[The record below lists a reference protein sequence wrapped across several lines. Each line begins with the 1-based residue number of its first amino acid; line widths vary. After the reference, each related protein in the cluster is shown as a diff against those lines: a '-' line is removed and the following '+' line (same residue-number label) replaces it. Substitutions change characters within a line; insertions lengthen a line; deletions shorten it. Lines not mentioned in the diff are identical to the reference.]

1 MARVH
6 LFEFEDLKW
15 FPSFLRNYMTDFLQF
30 ISNKFDVYKPIVP
43 IIEEGLKKSNSNTI
57 VDLASGGG
65 GGILKLNEHLLKN
78 NPNLKIVLTDYYPN
92 IEAFKQTKASAKNIE
107 YIATSIDALNVPKS
121 LDGLCTQFLS
131 LHHFKP
137 KQAQQIFQNAVN
149 NERAIAIF
157 EAQERNLKSA
167 FFMLL
172 SPLNVLFMTP
182 FIKPFKLGRIVFT
195 YLIPILPIFICWDG
209 LVSVLRTYS
218 IEEMNAL
225 ISNLDNSDS
234 FEWKLGKVKSGPS
247 KITYLLGYKK
257 NHNGH
262 LVD

>member
-1 MARVH
+1 MNRIH

-43 IIEEGLKKSNSNTI
+43 IIEEGLEKNQTNTI

-65 GGILKLNEHLLKN
+65 GGLLKLNAHLLEN
-78 NPNLKIVLTDYYPN
+78 NPKLKIILTDYYPN
-92 IEAFKQTKASAKNIE
+92 IEAFKQTKASANNIE
-107 YIATSIDALNVPKS
+107 FISASINALNVPEN
-121 LDGLCTQFLS
+121 LEGLRTQFLS

-137 KQAQQIFQNAVN
+137 KQAQQIIQNAVN
-149 NERAIAIF
+149 NKSAIAIF
-157 EAQERNLKSA
+157 EAQERNLKSI

-182 FIKPFKLGRIVFT
+182 LIKPFKLWRIVFT
-195 YLIPILPIFICWDG
+195 YLIPILPLLICWDG

-218 IEEMNAL
+218 IKEMNTL
-225 ISNLDNSDS
+225 INNLENGDS

-247 KITYLLGYKK
+247 KITYLLGFLK
-257 NHNGH
+257 NHS
-262 LVD
+262 